1 MNTFSPDELKILEEK
16 FRFTSLTNSSPL
28 SIQIS
33 DLLDEAQIHLYLT
46 AIKEKTKAANLGV
59 AASLFV
65 KRYSFAILAALY
77 SMSVLNKRINFSLQN
92 VSIQTLDESDP
103 LWLPSIKFNKINLS
117 PAPQQDRENWRNE
130 ILTDIFAN
138 HIEVLFNQLHQTT
151 KLSKIIMWENIYIYI
166 VWMYKNLL
174 DDHQYSARYLDMKED
189 FEWIAARG
197 KGILFGSYKDNP
209 FLKFKSTD
217 DALSNLEGPAQD
229 RKTCCLS
236 YLTENKGHF
245 CKTCPIKRKRKS

>member
-77 SMSVLNKRINFSLQN
+77 SMSVLNKRINFSFQN

-103 LWLPSIKFNKINLS
+103 LWLPSIKFNNIKLS
-117 PAPQQDRENWRNE
+117 PAPQDRENWRNE
-130 ILTDIFAN
+130 ILTGIFAN

-217 DALSNLEGPAQD
+217 EALSNLEGPAQD

-245 CKTCPIKRKRKS
+245 CKTCPIRLKRKS

>member
-16 FRFTSLTNSSPL
+16 FRLTNITNPSPL

-33 DLLDEAQIHLYLT
+33 HLLDEAQIHLYLT

-65 KRYSFAILAALY
+65 KRYSFAILTALY
-77 SMSVLNKRINFSLQN
+77 SMSVLNKRIDFSFHN
-92 VSIQTLDESDP
+92 VSIQTLKESDP
-103 LWLPSIKFNKINLS
+103 LWLPSIKFNNIKLS
-117 PAPQQDRENWRNE
+117 PAPQQDRENWRNG
-130 ILTDIFAN
+130 ILTEIFAN
-138 HIEVLFNQLHQTT
+138 HLDVLFNQLRQIT
-151 KLSKIIMWENIYIYI
+151 KLSKIIMWENLYLYI

-174 DDHQYSARYLDMKED
+174 NDQQYSARYPDMKED
-189 FEWIAARG
+189 FHWITAMG
-197 KGILFGSYKDNP
+197 KGTLFGEYKENP
-209 FLKFKSTD
+209 FFKFRGPNDSFSILD
-217 DALSNLEGPAQD
+217 GPAHN

-236 YLTENKGHF
+236 YLTENKGRF